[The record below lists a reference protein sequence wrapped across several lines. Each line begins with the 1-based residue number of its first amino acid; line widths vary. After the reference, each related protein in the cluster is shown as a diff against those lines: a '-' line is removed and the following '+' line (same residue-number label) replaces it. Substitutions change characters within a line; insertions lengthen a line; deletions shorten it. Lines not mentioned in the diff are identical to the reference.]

1 VVDKGDRYEL
11 QVEIPSLKKTRF
23 MLKQQTILSKFQ
35 MNIREKVEEKELFF
49 IMIDYTDLFSRQFQ
63 CHNR

>member
-1 VVDKGDRYEL
+1 MVDKGDRYEL